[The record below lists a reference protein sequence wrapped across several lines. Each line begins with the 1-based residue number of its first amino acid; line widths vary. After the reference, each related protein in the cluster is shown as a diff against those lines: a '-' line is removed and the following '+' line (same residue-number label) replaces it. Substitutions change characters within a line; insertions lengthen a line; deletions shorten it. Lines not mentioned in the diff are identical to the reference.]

1 MSDSE
6 TVKWGI
12 ISTANIGMQ
21 RVTPAIQAAA
31 DTEVVAISSRDA
43 GRAAAAAAELGIPGH
58 YGSYEELLADP
69 DIQVVYNPLP
79 NGMHH
84 DWVLKAAAA
93 GKHSLCEKPMA
104 DDVAQAVAMTEAS
117 ARAGVLL
124 LEAFMWRFGN
134 RAQRARELIRQGDIG
149 NPRLV
154 RASFSFPLPRDPT
167 NVRFRKELSGG
178 ALEDAG
184 GYPVSATR
192 FMFDAEPE
200 SVEATLHW
208 DDEFDVN
215 IGGVASLAYSEGR
228 QALVDF
234 SFAQERRQRLEIVGT
249 EGSIDI
255 EDFILPA
262 TADSTLRIAR
272 GGEAELEIFPPV
284 NTYTLQAEA
293 MNRAV
298 NGGEPLPWDGDDAIH
313 QVRILDAIRES
324 HLGGG
329 RVELAPHRKVD
340 ADG

>member
-1 MSDSE
+1 MGSSE
-6 TVKWGI
+6 TVKWGV

-21 RVTPAIQAAA
+21 RVIPAIQAAA
-31 DTEVVAISSRDA
+31 NTEVVAISSRDA
-43 GRAAAAAAELGIPGH
+43 DKAAAAAAELGIPRH

-84 DWVLKAAAA
+84 DWVLKAAVA

-104 DDVAQAVAMTEAS
+104 DDVAQAVAMTAAS

-134 RAQRARELIRQGDIG
+134 RAQRARELIRQGAIG
-149 NPRLV
+149 DPRLV
-154 RASFSFPLPRDPT
+154 RASFSFPLPRDPA

-200 SVEATLHW
+200 SVEATLRW

-215 IGGVASLAYSEGR
+215 TGGVASLAYPDGR

-234 SFAQERRQRLEIVGT
+234 SFALERRQLLEIVGT
-249 EGSIDI
+249 EGSIEI
-255 EDFILPA
+255 EGFILPA
-262 TADSTLRIAR
+262 TADTTLRIAR
-272 GGEAELEIFPPV
+272 GGEEDLETFPPV

-298 NGGEPLPWDGDDAIH
+298 TGGEPLPWDGDDAIR
-313 QVRILDAIRES
+313 QVRVLDAIRES
-324 HLGGG
+324 RHRGV
-329 RVELAPHRKVD
+329 RVELAPHETVT
-340 ADG
+340 ADE